1 MLSLRNVEKSFGDFQ
16 AVAPLSI
23 DFAAGQTAA
32 LLGSSGCGKSTLLR
46 MIVGLIEP
54 DRGEIVFDG
63 MPVARENRQ
72 AFRRRTGY
80 VIQDGGL
87 FPHLTVERNV
97 TLMARQLRWPQ
108 AKIDE
113 RLETLLALTQM
124 PPDML
129 KRYPLQISGGQ
140 RQRVSLMRALFLDP
154 DLILLDEPMGAL
166 DPLIRSELQNQLR
179 EIFDLLK
186 KTVLLVT
193 HDIAEAGFLA
203 QRLILLKGGRVQQDG
218 DLRDLAERPAND
230 FVRSFLNAQR
240 SPLESLAET
249 AP

>member
-16 AVAPLSI
+16 AVASLSI

-63 MPVARENRQ
+63 TPVTRETLQ
-72 AFRRRTGY
+72 EFRRRTGY

-240 SPLESLAET
+240 SPLESLTET
-249 AP
+249 VG

>member
-1 MLSLRNVEKSFGDFQ
+1 MLSLRNVAKSFGDFQ

-23 DFAAGQTAA
+23 DFASGQTAA

-54 DRGEIVFDG
+54 DQGEVVFDG
-63 MPVARENRQ
+63 EPITHENLQ

-97 TLMARQLRWPQ
+97 TLMARQLGWSKERI
-108 AKIDE
+108 AE
-113 RLETLLALTQM
+113 RLDKLLALVQL
-124 PPDML
+124 PSDVIG
-129 KRYPLQISGGQ
+129 RYPLQISGGQ

-166 DPLIRSELQNQLR
+166 DPLIRSDLQRQLR
-179 EIFDLLK
+179 EIFDVLG

-203 QRLILLKGGRVQQDG
+203 QRLILLKEGRVQQDG

-240 SPLESLAET
+240 SPLESLSEAVG
-249 AP
+249 